1 MRFQAPVVLGLAIFL
16 GGITGCASSRQSGR
30 SPGVEEVLAA
40 PSTLPTTYPTDYA
53 HPQTAGQGSDP
64 FRFSHPRVD
73 NYKDRFQN
81 DLRGF
86 FSGALSRSGKYV
98 PRMISILEKEGV
110 PTELVYLP
118 LIESGYRN
126 QAVSPAGAVGP
137 WQFIPGTGR
146 RYGLR
151 IDSYVDER
159 RDPVKS
165 TRAAA
170 RYLRDLHDMFG
181 DWHLSLA
188 AYNTGEGRISRILA
202 SGLAAD
208 FWEMSEN
215 GYLYRETEA
224 YVPEFLAAVQIAD
237 DPEAHGFDSPE
248 WETIEYDVVSL
259 KSSIQLATIA
269 RLCRAPLQE
278 VRDLNPALTRG
289 VVPPSGYTIRLPK
302 GHKDIFQVALVDYEE
317 EMRELAQRQRAEAAA
332 RRAACR
338 SKGKGCNVR
347 GKSVASPR
355 RAVASTAKPG
365 AKRQAVASAKKVTTT
380 KTAAVAKRGKST
392 QTVASSKSGRGQKP
406 ASKAVASAKRPA
418 KKSATVSKAAAARK
432 PAAVRAAAKP
442 AQKKPAPIVTAS
454 RKNNRRAVD

>member
-1 MRFQAPVVLGLAIFL
+1 V
-16 GGITGCASSRQSGR
+16 
-30 SPGVEEVLAA
+30 
-40 PSTLPTTYPTDYA
+40 
-53 HPQTAGQGSDP
+53 GQGSDP

-269 RLCRAPLQE
+269 RLCRVSAQE

-302 GHKDIFQVALVDYEE
+302 GRKDIFQVALADYEE
-317 EMRELAQRQRAEAAA
+317 EMRELAQRRRAEAAA
-332 RRAACR
+332 RAAACR
-338 SKGKGCNVR
+338 VKGKRCNTPPKR
-347 GKSVASPR
+347 NAAPSRAIAKGSKAGARSNVAQAKARSKT
-355 RAVASTAKPG
+355 VAKKQTKPAAKVAAAKP
-365 AKRQAVASAKKVTTT
+365 AKATKQAVASSKRPTKKVSV
-380 KTAAVAKRGKST
+380 AAK
-392 QTVASSKSGRGQKP
+392 
-406 ASKAVASAKRPA
+406 ASA
-418 KKSATVSKAAAARK
+418 TRK
-432 PAAVRAAAKP
+432 PAAVRAPAKT
-442 AQKKPAPIVTAS
+442 AKRPAPIVTAS
-454 RKNNRRAVD
+454 RKSNRRAVD